1 MPYSLFTDFVTACK
15 NNPETVTPKHDAGRD
30 ARDIYKLDTD
40 EALLKFIG
48 NGGLRDPQHYE
59 EIKWRYKPK
68 RIKGPRFVNDYS
80 CSIQNGPQCYIAII
94 KNGDNWIIKSFKE
107 DDGRKKK
114 KILNSPAKL
123 DQTGDE

>member
-1 MPYSLFTDFVTACK
+1 MLYNLFKDFVAACK
-15 NNPETVTPKHDAGRD
+15 DKPETVEPKYDARRD
-30 ARDIYKLDTD
+30 AREIYKLDTE

-48 NGGLRDPQHYE
+48 DGGLGDPQHYE
-59 EIKWRYKPK
+59 EIEWRYKPK

-80 CSIQNGPQCYIAII
+80 CSIQRGPQCYIAII

-114 KILNSPAKL
+114 KIHSSPAKL
-123 DQTGDE
+123 DQPGDE